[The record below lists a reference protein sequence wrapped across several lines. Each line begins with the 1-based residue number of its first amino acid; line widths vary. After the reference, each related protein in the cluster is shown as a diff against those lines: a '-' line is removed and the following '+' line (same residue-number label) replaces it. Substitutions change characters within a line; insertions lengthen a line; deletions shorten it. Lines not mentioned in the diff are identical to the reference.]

1 MAEFDPAPIN
11 SDHLEIEGLQ
21 VVQPRRGVV
30 ENNRIVGFN
39 SRDKRSRPFNLMRTQ
54 LAKQFTEEQ
63 IRLIG
68 VTSATPA
75 AGKSFLSVN
84 LAASLSRVLQVP
96 TYLVDLDLRRG
107 SVAEELGIEFENGIS
122 DYLLG
127 EDLKLRDTGL
137 RLEGTKMAVFPT
149 RTVSIDSAQAIAG
162 GKYDAL
168 VQTMRNKTA
177 GAVVIF
183 DLPPVFANDDA
194 VLSTRLLDGYIM
206 VIDSGKTTRRQLTD
220 SMEMLNP
227 VPCLGTVLNRYAGGI
242 LDSYGYGSASYD
254 QYYSD

>member
-1 MAEFDPAPIN
+1 MAEPDLPQGN
-11 SDHLEIEGLQ
+11 VRSIELGALGS
-21 VVQPRRGVV
+21 VQPRRELV
-30 ENNRIVGFN
+30 EANKIVGFN

-54 LAKQFTEEQ
+54 LTKKFDDEN
-63 IRLIG
+63 IRLVG

-84 LAASLSRVLQVP
+84 LAASLSKVLSVP

-107 SVAEELGIEFENGIS
+107 CVAEELGIEFELGIS
-122 DYLLG
+122 DYLIG
-127 EDLKLRDTGL
+127 EDHNLNEIGL
-137 RLEGTKMAVFPT
+137 RVEGAELAVFPT
-149 RTVSIDSAQAIAG
+149 AAVSMDSAQAIAG
-162 GKYDAL
+162 DRYGTL
-168 VQTMRNKTA
+168 VKMMREETG

-206 VIDSGKTTRRQLTD
+206 VVDSGRTTRRQLKD
-220 SMEMLNP
+220 AMDMLDP

-254 QYYSD
+254 RYYSE